1 MSHSVFPLPLLF
13 SGLSTILFSLS
24 TEKYTKLF
32 QMLSLRD
39 YVVPFSE
46 NYPMNDIVIAK
57 SASTKYVGVT
67 VTHNLNW
74 DQHCDNINFVIRLIA
89 GLVFWEGCCR
99 IVPQIICQM
108 QGIACSV
115 WNPYTKWNIHQ
126 IKLQSWTKV
135 LGTVLRYSYFSVIC
149 RFPLKTVHHFLNFLA
164 VLPPPTLYK
173 VELETQNKFRI
184 HASNIVCGVR
194 LVQL

>member
-1 MSHSVFPLPLLF
+1 
-13 SGLSTILFSLS
+13 
-24 TEKYTKLF
+24 
-32 QMLSLRD
+32 
-39 YVVPFSE
+39 
-46 NYPMNDIVIAK
+46 MNDIVIAK

-89 GLVFWEGCCR
+89 RLVFWEGCWR
-99 IVPQIICQM
+99 IVPQM
-108 QGIACSV
+108 S
-115 WNPYTKWNIHQ
+115 NPRHCLLCVEPMYTKWNIHQ
-126 IKLQSWTKV
+126 IKLQS
-135 LGTVLRYSYFSVIC
+135 C

-173 VELETQNKFRI
+173 VELETWNKCRI
-184 HASNIVCGVR
+184 HASNIVCGVG

>member
-1 MSHSVFPLPLLF
+1 
-13 SGLSTILFSLS
+13 
-24 TEKYTKLF
+24 
-32 QMLSLRD
+32 
-39 YVVPFSE
+39 
-46 NYPMNDIVIAK
+46 MNDIVIAK
-57 SASTKYVGVT
+57 SASTKYVEVT

-89 GLVFWEGCCR
+89 RLVFWEGCWR
-99 IVPQIICQM
+99 IVPQM
-108 QGIACSV
+108 S
-115 WNPYTKWNIHQ
+115 NPRHCLLCVEPIYTKWNIHQ

-149 RFPLKTVHHFLNFLA
+149 RLPLKTVHHFLNFLA

-173 VELETQNKFRI
+173 VELETRNKCRI